1 MYPDLPDSDVR
12 VCDVGYFKVLD
23 FCVRADLLVQI
34 HYKDLEVAVAF
45 RNFPVDLPNFNTRI
59 AVPSC
64 SSSYKALHPI

>member
-34 HYKDLEVAVAF
+34 HYKNLEVAVAF
-45 RNFPVDLPNFNTRI
+45 RNFPVGLHNFNARI